1 MKAFINGMGN
11 ISPQKSWGIDSFLAD
26 PIGYEGNRLSCV
38 EPEYTQWIDPKQL
51 RRMSRII
58 KMGIASAMMAMKQ
71 AGIEKP
77 DGIIVGTGYGC
88 LEDTGIFL
96 SKMIDNKEEALNP
109 TPFIQSTHN
118 TIGGQIA
125 LLLQCQAYN
134 QTYAHRSF
142 SFENALLDA
151 LLHLIDVP
159 GSQLLVGGV
168 DEITAVSHAI
178 QNRMGIFKRTLPFS
192 LDLFTTNSGGTVN
205 GEGSSFFVLSGIQN
219 ERSIASVDAVATFFK
234 PTTEELIKAIAN
246 FLADSNLP
254 SEKIDFV
261 LVGKSGDRD
270 TDQLIEQVT
279 SHLFSTHSTGVFK
292 HLSGEYPTAS
302 AFSLWLAAK
311 MLAENDIPPI
321 VSDYAQIGKMKTI
334 LIYNSYFGT
343 HHSLMLLRTC
353 RDTQ

>member
-1 MKAFINGMGN
+1 MRAFINGMGN
-11 ISPQKSWGIDSFLAD
+11 ISPQKSWGVDSFLAD
-26 PIGYEGNRLSCV
+26 PIAYEGNLLTCV
-38 EPEYTQWIDPKQL
+38 EPDYTQWIDPKQL

-58 KMGIASAMMAMKQ
+58 KMGITSGMMAMKQ
-71 AGIEKP
+71 AGTEKP

-96 SKMIDNKEEALNP
+96 NKMIENQEEALNP

-142 SFENALLDA
+142 SFENSLLDA
-151 LLHLIDVP
+151 LLHLIDAP

-168 DEITAVSHAI
+168 DEITAVSHTI
-178 QNRMGIFKRTLPFS
+178 QNRMGIFKKTLTSS
-192 LDLFTTNSGGTVN
+192 LDLFTTRSSGTVN

-219 ERSIASVDAVATFFK
+219 ERSIASVEAVTTFFK
-234 PTTEELIKAIAN
+234 PTTEELIKGMTT

-254 SEKIDFV
+254 LAKIDFV

-270 TDQLIEQVT
+270 TDQLIEQVI
-279 SHLFSTHSTGVFK
+279 SHLFSAHSIGVFK

-311 MLAENDIPPI
+311 MLAENNIPPI
-321 VSDYAQIGKMKTI
+321 VSGNAQIRPLKTI
-334 LIYNSYFGT
+334 LVYNSCFGT